1 MKSILKEVQKLYE
14 KSKKNPEILFEQKK
28 QDIINK
34 LKDAAIK
41 SYTSIEYRLEN
52 CPENIVKDLQEFFE
66 KEGFKI
72 EMFDTRTFGKYF
84 SISF

>member
-28 QDIINK
+28 QEIINR
-34 LKDAAIK
+34 LKDSAIK
-41 SYTSIEYRLEN
+41 SITTIEYRLEN
-52 CPENIVKDLQEFFE
+52 CPDGIVKDLKDFFE

-72 EMFDTRTFGKYF
+72 ELFDTRTFGKYF